1 MEKIVVYFGQGKFD
15 PMLRE
20 LDKLQ
25 PLVDSIEA
33 PGTTVKLFGHASK
46 EGSDQKNL
54 ELSQKRAETVQAYLI
69 AMGATAEQIS
79 VTAFGERR
87 PAVRETGSGAQLES
101 LRAQNR
107 RVEVEYVAGQKP
119 NRYQTYLDRYRQR
132 LKTNI
137 ANGQQRVG
145 RLQLG
150 EQRTQMNPRKVP
162 AVLIHWRSELDAS
175 RRQLESDRKEL
186 RNLESLENAL
196 RDPKKVWDMISPHS
210 SAYAAR
216 VRSMRELVEDT
227 RRRLAEAEKQRLADP
242 QQQSFWSEVV
252 LEYKAILKERH
263 EELQWSIKDQQED
276 LVGKT

>member
-1 MEKIVVYFGQGKFD
+1 
-15 PMLRE
+15 
-20 LDKLQ
+20 
-25 PLVDSIEA
+25 
-33 PGTTVKLFGHASK
+33 
-46 EGSDQKNL
+46 
-54 ELSQKRAETVQAYLI
+54 
-69 AMGATAEQIS
+69 
-79 VTAFGERR
+79 
-87 PAVRETGSGAQLES
+87 
-101 LRAQNR
+101 
-107 RVEVEYVAGQKP
+107 
-119 NRYQTYLDRYRQR
+119 
-132 LKTNI
+132 
-137 ANGQQRVG
+137 
-145 RLQLG
+145 
-150 EQRTQMNPRKVP
+150 MNPRKVP